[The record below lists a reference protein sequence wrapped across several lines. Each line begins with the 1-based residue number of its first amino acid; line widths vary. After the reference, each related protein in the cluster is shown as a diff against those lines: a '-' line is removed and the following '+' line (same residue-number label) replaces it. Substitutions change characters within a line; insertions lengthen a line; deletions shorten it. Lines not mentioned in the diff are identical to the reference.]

1 MAETP
6 DLELFHAAP
15 ETART
20 VTAWL
25 AYFKTERRSS
35 AHTIEAYGRDIRQFM
50 AFLADHLGGA
60 PTLSDLAGL
69 TPSDF
74 RSFMARRRNRGSGSR
89 TLARQLSAIRG
100 YFRFLERRKILS
112 NAALSV
118 LRAPKIPHGVPK
130 PLSAASARDL
140 VKADTLS
147 GEETPAWVTARDAA
161 VLTLLYGCGLRI
173 SEALAL
179 TPQAARL
186 DPLTILGKGGKTRI
200 VPVLPAARQAIDAYL
215 KLCPLALDPKA
226 PMFRGVKGGPLNAR
240 NIQLLIARLRGA
252 LGLPDTATPH
262 ALRHSFATHLLASG
276 ADLRTIQEL
285 LGHASLS
292 TTQVYTEVNTAHLL
306 EQYSKAHPRA

>member
-1 MAETP
+1 MADSP
-6 DLELFHAAP
+6 DLTQFHAAP
-15 ETART
+15 ETAKT
-20 VTAWL
+20 IAAWL

-35 AHTIEAYGRDIRQFM
+35 AHTIEAYGRDIMQFM
-50 AFLADHLGGA
+50 AFLADHLGEA
-60 PTLSDLAGL
+60 PAIADLANL

-74 RSFMARRRNRGSGSR
+74 RAFMARRRNKGSGSR
-89 TLARQLSAIRG
+89 TLARQLSAIRS

-130 PLSAASARDL
+130 PLTSAAARDL
-140 VKADTLS
+140 VKADALADT
-147 GEETPAWVTARDAA
+147 ETPPWVTARDAA

-173 SEALAL
+173 SEALGL
-179 TPQAARL
+179 TPHGVGH

-200 VPVLPAARQAIDAYL
+200 VPVLPVARRAIDAYL
-215 KLCPLALDPKA
+215 KLCPFSLDPRA

-252 LGLPDTATPH
+252 LGLPDMATPH
-262 ALRHSFATHLLASG
+262 ALRHSFASHLLSSG

-292 TTQVYTEVNTAHLL
+292 TTQVYTEINTQHLL
-306 EQYSKAHPRA
+306 EQYAKAHPRA

>member
-6 DLELFHAAP
+6 DLTLFHAAP
-15 ETART
+15 ETAKT

-35 AHTIEAYGRDIRQFM
+35 AHTIEAYGRDISQFM

-60 PTLSDLAGL
+60 PMLTDLAGL

-74 RSFMARRRNRGSGSR
+74 RAFMARRRNHGSGSR
-89 TLARQLSAIRG
+89 TLARQLSAIRS

-130 PLSAASARDL
+130 PLSALSARDL

-147 GEETPAWVTARDAA
+147 GEEIPAWVTARDAA

-173 SEALAL
+173 SEALNL

-215 KLCPLALDPKA
+215 KLCPFALDAKA

-240 NIQLLIARLRGA
+240 NMQLLIARLRGA
-252 LGLPDTATPH
+252 LGLADTATPH

-292 TTQVYTEVNTAHLL
+292 TTQVYTEINTDHLL